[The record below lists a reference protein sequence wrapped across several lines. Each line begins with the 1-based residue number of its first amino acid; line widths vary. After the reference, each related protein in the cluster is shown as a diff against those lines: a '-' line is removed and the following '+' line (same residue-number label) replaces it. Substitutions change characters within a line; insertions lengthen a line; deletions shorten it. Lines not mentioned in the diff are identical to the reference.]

1 MTLQADIEAHYDEG
15 HDFFALFLDD
25 EYRVYTSAV
34 WGEATTLDEA
44 QVAKLARICNF
55 ANVQPNQR
63 VIDVGC
69 GFGGL
74 MKYITK
80 TYKGTKAHGV
90 TLSSSQAEYINLVK
104 APNVS
109 VNLCSWEDYVPT
121 EKYDAIVS
129 VCALEHFSRLEDN
142 LAGTHRDIFKKFFDW
157 CLDVSTPDA
166 QIGIQS
172 IVITR
177 PPKNINELRAS
188 NYLREKV
195 FPGASLS
202 SVSDIQ
208 AAIVDKYEIK
218 EATRIGPD
226 YVLTLEAWKKNLIRN
241 KKIVLEK
248 YSEALFDHYI
258 TYFDSAICCFSEG
271 YWDVFQASLKRA
283 TSPKVLPK

>member
-15 HDFFALFLDD
+15 NDFFALFLDD
-25 EYRVYTSAV
+25 EYRVYTCAV
-34 WGEATTLDEA
+34 WNKATSLEQA
-44 QVAKLARICNF
+44 QVAKLARISNF
-55 ANVQPNQR
+55 ANVQPNHH
-63 VIDVGC
+63 VLDVGC

-80 TYKGTKAHGV
+80 TYKGTVAHGV
-90 TLSSSQAEYINLVK
+90 TLSPSQAEYINSVK

-109 VNLCSWEDYVPT
+109 VDVKSWEDYYPT
-121 EKYDAIVS
+121 KKYDAIVS
-129 VCALEHFSRLEDN
+129 VCALEHFTRLEDN
-142 LAGTHRDIFKKFFDW
+142 LAGRHRDTFKKFFDW
-157 CLDVSTPDA
+157 CLDNSTSDA
-166 QIGIQS
+166 QVGIQS

-177 PPKNINELRAS
+177 PPNNLKELKAS

-202 SVSDIQ
+202 SISDIQ

-218 EATRIGPD
+218 EATRIGLD
-226 YVLTLEAWKKNLIRN
+226 YVLTLEAWKKNLIQN
-241 KKIVLEK
+241 KKIVLEN

-258 TYFDSAICCFSEG
+258 TYFDSAITCFSEG

-283 TSPKVLPK
+283 TPPKVLPK